1 MSRRPACLAVAALC
15 ASFGA
20 CAPSSLRSRL
30 APWPAWA
37 ACRPRRPCAISGL
50 CPSCR
55 GRRFGSIRVLGG
67 VRVYLA
73 ALWCR
78 FLRAGARRSLNFPK
92 KHLTRFC
99 RFSPPLAILTPRGV
113 SRIFALLLSRI
124 FPLATPSPTPRLPF
138 STLSLHIR
146 YEFGACLILHYLCGE
161 VGGICPA
168 PELKTAFLVENFG
181 AHVQLKIPIYYG
193 KR

>member
-1 MSRRPACLAVAALC
+1 MAALC

-55 GRRFGSIRVLGG
+55 GRRFGGIRVLCG

-78 FLRAGARRSLNFPK
+78 FMRAGARHSLNFPK
-92 KHLTRFC
+92 NHLTRFG
-99 RFSPPLAILTPRGV
+99 RFSPLLAVFPPCRVSWNFTAAVSPNFGESGAVPPRLRGV
-113 SRIFALLLSRI
+113 FDSIPTLFRDFATWRNLHTFAARMLENARTAALKRR
-124 FPLATPSPTPRLPF
+124 FLWNPRAIV
-138 STLSLHIR
+138 SLK
-146 YEFGACLILHYLCGE
+146 YL
-161 VGGICPA
+161 
-168 PELKTAFLVENFG
+168 
-181 AHVQLKIPIYYG
+181 
-193 KR
+193 

>member
-1 MSRRPACLAVAALC
+1 MAALC

-55 GRRFGSIRVLGG
+55 GRRFGGIRVLCG
-67 VRVYLA
+67 VRVHLA

-78 FLRAGARRSLNFPK
+78 ILRAGARHSLNFPK
-92 KHLTRFC
+92 NHLTRFC
-99 RFSPPLAILTPRGV
+99 RFSPPLAVFTPCGV
-113 SRIFALLLSRI
+113 SGIFALLLSRI
-124 FPLATPSPTPRLPF
+124 FPLATPSPAPLLPF
-138 STLSLHIR
+138 ATLSLPIR
-146 YEFGACLILHYLCGE
+146 YKFGTYLILRYLCGE

-168 PELKTAFLVENFG
+168 PSFKTTFLVENFG
-181 AHVQLKIPIYYG
+181 AIVQL
-193 KR
+193 